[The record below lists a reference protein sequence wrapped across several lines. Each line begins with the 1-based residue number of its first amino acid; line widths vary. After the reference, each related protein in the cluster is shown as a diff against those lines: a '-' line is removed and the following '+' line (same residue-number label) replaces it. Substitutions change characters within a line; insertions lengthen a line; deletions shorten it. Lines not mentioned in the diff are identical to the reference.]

1 MIYVF
6 PRHRP
11 YRGAKWFSISFGAHY
26 RTLDALAT
34 EWRGYF
40 VANGVSSRHALLREP
55 PLNRWE
61 RLIDRWLP

>member
-1 MIYVF
+1 MYVF
-6 PRHRP
+6 PFRRDYP
-11 YRGAKWFSISFGAHY
+11 GAKWFSFSFGAHF

-40 VANGVSSRHALLREP
+40 VASGTPSCHALLHEP

-61 RLIDRWLP
+61 RWVDRWLP